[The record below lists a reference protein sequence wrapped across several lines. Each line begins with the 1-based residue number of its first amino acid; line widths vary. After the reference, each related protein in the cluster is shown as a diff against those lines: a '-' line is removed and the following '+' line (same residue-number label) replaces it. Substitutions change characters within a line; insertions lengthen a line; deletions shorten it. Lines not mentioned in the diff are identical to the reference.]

1 MADSTV
7 VATRR
12 DGTITLKDGA
22 GTPSAY
28 AVSFE
33 VGDFSASEP
42 GADRVV
48 IRDRGAI
55 VGLRK
60 GDDPVI
66 SFSFSVHMRSLT
78 DSTADNLMD
87 RIYNRG
93 FHSGSPLTST
103 GGDGYEQFLQTVE
116 FQVDTSALGSGKTY
130 TAIYAKCYLEVS
142 SLSES
147 ADGNSIEVSGE
158 CYGGVTYTEA

>member
-1 MADSTV
+1 MADSSV
-7 VATRR
+7 VGTSR
-12 DGTITLKDGA
+12 DGTITITDGA
-22 GTPSAY
+22 ASSYT
-28 AVSFE
+28 VSFE

-66 SFSFSVHMRSLT
+66 NFSFSVHLRSLT
-78 DSTADNLMD
+78 DTTADNLMD

-93 FHSGSPLTST
+93 FNGGSPLTGT
-103 GGDGYEQFLQTVE
+103 GGDGFEQFLQTVV
-116 FQVDTSALGSGKTY
+116 FKMDTSAVGSGKVYEAT
-130 TAIYAKCYLEVS
+130 YAKCYMEVS
-142 SLSES
+142 GLTEG
-147 ADGNSIEVSGE
+147 ADGNTLEISGE
-158 CYGGVTYTEA
+158 CYGGVTYSQT

>member
-1 MADSTV
+1 MASTV

-12 DGTITLKDGA
+12 DGTITIKDGA
-22 GTPSAY
+22 ATPSSY
-28 AVSFE
+28 EVSFE
-33 VGDFSASEP
+33 VGDFSAAEP
-42 GADRVV
+42 KADRVV

-66 SFSFSVHMRSLT
+66 TFSFSVHMRDLT
-78 DSTADNLMD
+78 DTGADNIMD

-93 FHSGSPLTST
+93 FNAGGLTST

-116 FQVDTSALGSGKTY
+116 FKVDTSGLGSGEVY
-130 TAIYAKCYLEVS
+130 TASYAKCLLEVS
-142 SLSES
+142 SLTES
-147 ADGNSIEVSGE
+147 ADGNTISISGE
-158 CYGGVTYTEA
+158 CYGGVTYTQT